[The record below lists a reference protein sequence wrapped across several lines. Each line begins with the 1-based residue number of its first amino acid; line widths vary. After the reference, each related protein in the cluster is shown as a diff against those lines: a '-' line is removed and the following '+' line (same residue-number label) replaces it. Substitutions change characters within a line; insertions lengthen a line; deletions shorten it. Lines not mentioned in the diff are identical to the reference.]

1 MNIQRTIGIFAIV
14 IAVPTGIAA
23 WNYGIGTPRSPGA
36 GFWPL
41 LVVVLM
47 SALALRQIILPEGE
61 HTASQGVPEPESRW
75 FRLGVAF
82 VTIVA
87 YIVMLEPVGYVLTTT
102 LFLLAQ
108 LRVVESRS
116 WRLSLITSVTA
127 AVLSFVIF
135 RILLKVPLPEGILSL
150 AFLK

>member
-1 MNIQRTIGIFAIV
+1 MNLQRTIGILAIT
-14 IAVPTGIAA
+14 IAVPSGIAA

-47 SALALRQIILPEGE
+47 SALALRQILIPEGVSGSGSG
-61 HTASQGVPEPESRW
+61 TPEEKSRW
-75 FRLGVAF
+75 FNLGVAF
-82 VTIVA
+82 ASIVA
-87 YIVMLEPVGYVLTTT
+87 YIVMLEPVGYVLTTFV
-102 LFLLAQ
+102 FLLVQ

-127 AVLSFVIF
+127 AIFSFVIF
-135 RILLKVPLPEGILSL
+135 KVFLKVPLPEGILSMAL
-150 AFLK
+150 FK